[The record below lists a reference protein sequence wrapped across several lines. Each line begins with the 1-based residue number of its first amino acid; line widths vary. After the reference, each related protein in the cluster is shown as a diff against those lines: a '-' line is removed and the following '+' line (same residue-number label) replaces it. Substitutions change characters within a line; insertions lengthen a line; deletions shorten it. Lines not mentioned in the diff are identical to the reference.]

1 MRADLKPGIRAANF
15 IHAAGESGPVPEHT
29 HAVALT
35 CPDEAS
41 LRQLWE
47 KLKANGVRH
56 RAILECDGENAGQL
70 MAIGVTPAPRKEL
83 KRFFSALSLVT

>member
-1 MRADLKPGIRAANF
+1 M
-15 IHAAGESGPVPEHT
+15 PEHT

-41 LRQLWE
+41 LRSLWE

-56 RAILECDGENAGQL
+56 RAILECDGEHAGQL
-70 MAIGVTPAPRKEL
+70 MAIGVCPAPRREL
-83 KRFFSALSLVT
+83 KRFFSALPLVK